1 MTLSSP
7 NAVGPLAFYSKQPVI
22 TGEWRGAPHMLRVV
36 STGLVREI
44 RLHFCL
50 RSFLLFRRRLT
61 GIGSACEMFFTFLLS
76 GLTQY

>member
-7 NAVGPLAFYSKQPVI
+7 NAVGLLAFYSKPPVI
-22 TGEWRGAPHMLRVV
+22 TGEWRGASHMLRVV
-36 STGLVREI
+36 STGLVRGI

-61 GIGSACEMFFTFLLS
+61 GIGSACEMLFTFLLS
-76 GLTQY
+76 GLTQC